1 MEVTEDLL
9 NHLMELSKLHLSK
22 EEKEQAKNDLNQMLE
37 YIQVLDEIEIDD
49 IKSEIRNYHMD
60 NYHNNV
66 FREDVVS
73 CKEKEELKANR
84 EYILQQAPNRK
95 NHTFVVPKTIDERRE
110 K

>member
-1 MEVTEDLL
+1 
-9 NHLMELSKLHLSK
+9 
-22 EEKEQAKNDLNQMLE
+22 
-37 YIQVLDEIEIDD
+37 
-49 IKSEIRNYHMD
+49 MD

-84 EYILQQAPNRK
+84 ECILQQAPKRK